1 MTPSRL
7 LARSWEA
14 RGPDEPPSGT
24 TAAGVPY
31 PNGYEFSYPFGYGIA
46 CSQEREEGRRG
57 GAQHLRLR
65 TADGGG
71 LPQCRARVPCAHF
84 LAARCAYRAYPVWR
98 MGRAGPTGGGRE
110 KLPSPAT
117 ALALGSPPIQHVHTS
132 YAVRGPGPAASRR
145 YQETLPRGVTKRR
158 YQEALPSKRHYQEA
172 LPRGVIKQEAL
183 RNTKHQEWR
192 RAGALGG
199 LVAHCTLQG
208 RGGQRGGPGSR
219 THEYSVLP
227 LPTDHQRSEKEAEQA
242 RQTKPR
248 RRSCRAHILST
259 EDV

>member
-1 MTPSRL
+1 MSL
-7 LARSWEA
+7 
-14 RGPDEPPSGT
+14 T

-158 YQEALPSKRHYQEA
+158 YQARGITKRRYQEA
-172 LPRGVIKQEAL
+172 LSSKRRYAIPSTRSGGGRAPWVASLHIA
-183 RNTKHQEWR
+183 HC
-192 RAGALGG
+192 RAGEANGG
-199 LVAHCTLQG
+199 DMARG
-208 RGGQRGGPGSR
+208 RTS
-219 THEYSVLP
+219 T
-227 LPTDHQRSEKEAEQA
+227 PTPNRPPEK
-242 RQTKPR
+242 
-248 RRSCRAHILST
+248 
-259 EDV
+259 